1 MLDKGSASLNF
12 PDFRDIPRIPDSTHA
27 QLESSKFQL
36 WGRKIFSLFYVSIN
50 RMKNVLCSQYRSCLF
65 VCICL
70 NMSSYCIIYLPLF
83 NNKLSQLRILWFRFD
98 IGYKLRWVLIEESI
112 ILTKNKNINSNF
124 EFLVL
129 LLCIW
134 VASYKLKMGKKCFL
148 FTAWVIATLN
158 SEYAYFI
165 RATQCY
171 LNWLNPY
178 FM

>member
-1 MLDKGSASLNF
+1 MHSWSPVSFNCGVGK
-12 PDFRDIPRIPDSTHA
+12 
-27 QLESSKFQL
+27 
-36 WGRKIFSLFYVSIN
+36 SLFYVSTN

-83 NNKLSQLRILWFRFD
+83 NNKLSQLRVLWFRFD

-112 ILTKNKNINSNF
+112 ILNKNKNINSNF
-124 EFLVL
+124 EFPVL

-158 SEYAYFI
+158 SEYPYFI